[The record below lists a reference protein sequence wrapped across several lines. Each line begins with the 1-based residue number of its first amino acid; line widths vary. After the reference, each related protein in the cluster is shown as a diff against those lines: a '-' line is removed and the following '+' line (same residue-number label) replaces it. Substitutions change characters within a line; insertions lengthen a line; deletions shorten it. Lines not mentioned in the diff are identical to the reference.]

1 MARLATDSRQE
12 MEPKLAME
20 PKLLKPKLATAPR
33 LDREPKLDTKPR
45 LVKLRLATVPRMATE
60 LRLDREPKVATEPPR
75 LLTEPHRLLT
85 EHPSRLLTAAKV
97 ATEVRLA
104 AATLLKA
111 MDTERIDLS
120 RCSAPDNRLYTKI
133 MSSTLV
139 IDLCNT
145 V

>member
-1 MARLATDSRQE
+1 

-20 PKLLKPKLATAPR
+20 PKLVKPKLATAPR
-33 LDREPKLDTKPR
+33 LDREPKLDTEPR

-85 EHPSRLLTAAKV
+85 EHPRLLTAAKV
-97 ATEVRLA
+97 DTEVRLA

-111 MDTERIDLS
+111 MDTERRDLS
-120 RCSAPDNRLYTKI
+120 RCSAPDDRLYTKI
-133 MSSTLV
+133 MSATLV